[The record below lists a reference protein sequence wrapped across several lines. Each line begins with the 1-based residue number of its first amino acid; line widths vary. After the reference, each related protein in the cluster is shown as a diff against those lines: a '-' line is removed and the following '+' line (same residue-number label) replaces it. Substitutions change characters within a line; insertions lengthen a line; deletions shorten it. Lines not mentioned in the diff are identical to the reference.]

1 MYGKRKRTKPIKYLK
16 ADCRIMAKDLLEFP
30 NYLLI
35 SKYL

>member
-1 MYGKRKRTKPIKYLK
+1 MHGERERTKPIKYLK
-16 ADCRIMAKDLLEFP
+16 AECKIIAKDLLEFP